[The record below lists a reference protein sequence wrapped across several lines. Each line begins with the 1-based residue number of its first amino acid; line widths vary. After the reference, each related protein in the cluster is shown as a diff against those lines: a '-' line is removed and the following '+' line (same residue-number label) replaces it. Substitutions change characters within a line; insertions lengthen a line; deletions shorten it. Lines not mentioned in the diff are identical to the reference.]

1 MENFTLQY
9 GQGERSSQKPSKNYI
24 RYAVRRKRAESKKA
38 LKDSLLY
45 GKSSHLNFQLPA
57 SAYKQ
62 ASDQR
67 ASALGW
73 QSNQSFYDFHD
84 EDDFIHPGSVF
95 ETVFGRHRG
104 FAWSY
109 ILWENF
115 RLNDTKFTFKWSDE
129 SRRQKARK
137 RIWSESDDDGDDE
150 STNVGSQAHRVTLGL
165 PLTGPL
171 KLDEVKSAFRVSA
184 LKWHPDKHQG
194 PSQAVAEEK
203 FKLCVN
209 AYNSLASS
217 GLLTCWSSRIFSCS
231 EVITKNFSLTIRLS
245 HAQSGETF
253 YVANVYGPPSWE
265 GTDDFCMELL
275 LFRDICKGGWVV
287 CDDFNCTIS
296 LAERRGGMW
305 SNRVRLMFN
314 DLIRNLALSE
324 LPMYIDGVEEYQ
336 VLAKALIDKRENLE
350 GRHNSSSVEEV
361 KGV

>member
-1 MENFTLQY
+1 MQASSWRSIPIVRNRVCSSTQFAQFHSTPLSLAKWKSKFDY
-9 GQGERSSQKPSKNYI
+9 KGERSSQKPSKNYI

-38 LKDSLLY
+38 LKDYLLY
-45 GKSSHLNFQLPA
+45 GKSSHLNFQDADVNWFADSHGRDNIPRVKRCGK
-57 SAYKQ
+57 SNGHSSSHSGKGKNGG
-62 ASDQR
+62 SKC
-67 ASALGW
+67 W

-109 ILWENF
+109 ISWENF

-209 AYNSLASS
+209 AYNSL
-217 GLLTCWSSRIFSCS
+217 CS
-231 EVITKNFSLTIRLS
+231 
-245 HAQSGETF
+245 
-253 YVANVYGPPSWE
+253 
-265 GTDDFCMELL
+265 
-275 LFRDICKGGWVV
+275 
-287 CDDFNCTIS
+287 
-296 LAERRGGMW
+296 
-305 SNRVRLMFN
+305 
-314 DLIRNLALSE
+314 
-324 LPMYIDGVEEYQ
+324 
-336 VLAKALIDKRENLE
+336 VLKAP
-350 GRHNSSSVEEV
+350 
-361 KGV
+361 

>member
-1 MENFTLQY
+1 MEEHTHCAEEGVLVDPIRAIPFHAPIISQMEDLRNYSNFYIVLL
-9 GQGERSSQKPSKNYI
+9 QGERSSQKPSKNYI

-38 LKDSLLY
+38 LKDYLLY

-67 ASALGW
+67 ASALGSDKFISAFHHGNWSKHFSFGW

-129 SRRQKARK
+129 SRRQKAQK
-137 RIWSESDDDGDDE
+137 RIWSESDDDSDDE

-194 PSQAVAEEK
+194 PSQAIAEEK

-209 AYNSLASS
+209 AYNSL
-217 GLLTCWSSRIFSCS
+217 CS
-231 EVITKNFSLTIRLS
+231 
-245 HAQSGETF
+245 
-253 YVANVYGPPSWE
+253 
-265 GTDDFCMELL
+265 
-275 LFRDICKGGWVV
+275 
-287 CDDFNCTIS
+287 
-296 LAERRGGMW
+296 
-305 SNRVRLMFN
+305 
-314 DLIRNLALSE
+314 
-324 LPMYIDGVEEYQ
+324 
-336 VLAKALIDKRENLE
+336 VLKAP
-350 GRHNSSSVEEV
+350 
-361 KGV
+361 